1 MGSSQAKPKD
11 YPWEAC
17 GPIVDD
23 MKKKYGSDAVK
34 FLRYWHVEFE
44 FPANG
49 SFSES
54 KIEILEEKLEQERW
68 RAIAKK
74 KIKQKI
80 VLEDMQRVLEMW
92 KAEAERRRRKRERK
106 KSKDKTNSAATAPQR
121 APQSS
126 GPPSCHCNCNCTEP
140 TPVPQAQAPPA
151 APVSITV
158 VHNSNTYSE
167 RSPILLPP
175 PPAEDLYRRLS
186 TAGGEENPDCLGS
199 TDTRLQPR
207 VSSRHSPQTSRNI
220 KALPA
225 APAVQP
231 ADNFWTIEDMKG
243 GMKHLAPVTSSG
255 EKFAKEFLSFCK
267 VFMPTIPRIKYL
279 LGVHLTPEQ
288 YLKIRP
294 KINGDGRP
302 NDSEWDHK
310 ANTAYRVAI
319 TDLCCTIR
327 ETFPKKADCF
337 RVRNTHQREGETPY
351 DFLT

>member
-54 KIEILEEKLEQERW
+54 KIEIFDSKKEK
-68 RAIAKK
+68 
-74 KIKQKI
+74 
-80 VLEDMQRVLEMW
+80 
-92 KAEAERRRRKRERK
+92 K

-151 APVSITV
+151 APVNITV

-199 TDTRLQPR
+199 TDCNQ
-207 VSSRHSPQTSRNI
+207 
-220 KALPA
+220 
-225 APAVQP
+225 
-231 ADNFWTIEDMKG
+231 G
-243 GMKHLAPVTSSG
+243 
-255 EKFAKEFLSFCK
+255 
-267 VFMPTIPRIKYL
+267 
-279 LGVHLTPEQ
+279 
-288 YLKIRP
+288 
-294 KINGDGRP
+294 
-302 NDSEWDHK
+302 
-310 ANTAYRVAI
+310 
-319 TDLCCTIR
+319 
-327 ETFPKKADCF
+327 
-337 RVRNTHQREGETPY
+337 
-351 DFLT
+351 